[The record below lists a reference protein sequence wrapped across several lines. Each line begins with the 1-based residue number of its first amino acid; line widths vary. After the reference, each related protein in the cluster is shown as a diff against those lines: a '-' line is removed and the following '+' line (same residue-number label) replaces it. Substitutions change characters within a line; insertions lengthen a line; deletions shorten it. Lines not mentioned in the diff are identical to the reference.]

1 MLVWQRNNNNNNK
14 QRRHNETFTFVGA
27 KISDQSHCEIWWV
40 GRRRW
45 WVRRWKRVQR
55 RLVTDSLVRASS
67 LMLFI
72 FSASHFGCNETE
84 TQIENM
90 TNNCFKYPLDTLFT
104 RREERVCQAIT
115 SVPKQRWGQK
125 ISFGDCLIFSEISQ
139 ADLAKFVGS
148 LMKMEMED
156 LWLQHFWSKA
166 RHKWSYRRHLICQ
179 PVSVWT
185 SWQSFVSHCFSA
197 RRGFWYFGWSCFSPT
212 VGSWLIL
219 SHLTDRLTDY
229 FCFVQ
234 LLMPMRSPLICCL
247 RGKRCK
253 TFTLCIIVL
262 RASCCVC
269 LPGEITIIMPIN
281 YEPKR
286 LTHSAWAKEIAAI
299 KWAKGPK
306 VNALLCDSSAEIN
319 GVSAKRHV
327 FHILH
332 KRNFRYIYCKIHEP
346 NLKT

>member
-115 SVPKQRWGQK
+115 SVPKQRCGQK
-125 ISFGDCLIFSEISQ
+125 ISFGDFWYFPRFRRRIWRNLWVRWWRWRWKISGCSIFGQKQDTSEATGAI
-139 ADLAKFVGS
+139 
-148 LMKMEMED
+148 
-156 LWLQHFWSKA
+156 
-166 RHKWSYRRHLICQ
+166 
-179 PVSVWT
+179 
-185 SWQSFVSHCFSA
+185 SFVSQFRFELA
-197 RRGFWYFGWSCFSPT
+197 G
-212 VGSWLIL
+212 
-219 SHLTDRLTDY
+219 SHL
-229 FCFVQ
+229 
-234 LLMPMRSPLICCL
+234 
-247 RGKRCK
+247 
-253 TFTLCIIVL
+253 
-262 RASCCVC
+262 
-269 LPGEITIIMPIN
+269 
-281 YEPKR
+281 
-286 LTHSAWAKEIAAI
+286 
-299 KWAKGPK
+299 
-306 VNALLCDSSAEIN
+306 
-319 GVSAKRHV
+319 
-327 FHILH
+327 
-332 KRNFRYIYCKIHEP
+332 
-346 NLKT
+346 